1 MSRKPRKSRP
11 DRSQH
16 ATSGKES
23 TDAPASDG
31 GSQNVS
37 DSHSELRFSDLAG
50 RDVVVSFDGG
60 PDPFDDSGSEVVEAD
75 DEISFDQYFQAIRTG
90 WVLYLEN
97 STDLAILQAFA
108 RKLGHKRAIRAL
120 ERPLVEYVQNQ
131 PATAQR
137 HFHGLRE
144 ANTEIRGIALFDRL
158 ELELPDI
165 APIECL
171 TWRRR
176 EIENYVCSRATL
188 EAYAAGTAKDD
199 SAGLLFAAS
208 EVGMRRNAMRE
219 AIAEVESALKASG
232 KPSPWCED
240 IKASEDFLDPV
251 FASYFRKLN
260 LPNPMANRNFHELAE
275 HVPETE
281 IDPEICAKLDAIA
294 DVAEIATPGG

>member
-1 MSRKPRKSRP
+1 MSRKPRKTRP
-11 DRSQH
+11 GRSQS

-23 TDAPASDG
+23 TEASAGKTDG
-31 GSQNVS
+31 HDIA
-37 DSHSELRFSDLAG
+37 DSHSELVLGEVAG
-50 RDVVVSFDGG
+50 REVVISFDGG

-90 WVLYLEN
+90 WVLYLKS

-108 RKLGHKRAIRAL
+108 RRLGHKRSIRAL

-131 PATAQR
+131 PAPAQR

-144 ANTEIRGIALFDRL
+144 ANTEIRGVALFDRI
-158 ELELPDI
+158 ESERPDI

-188 EAYAAGTAKDD
+188 EAYATDAAKDA
-199 SAGLLFAAS
+199 SVGPLFAPP
-208 EVGMRRNAMRE
+208 EVSTRQNAMRE

-232 KPSPWCED
+232 MPSPWSED
-240 IKASEDFLDPV
+240 IKASDEFLDPV
-251 FASYFRKLN
+251 FASYFKRLN
-260 LPNPMANRNFHELAE
+260 LSNAMAKKNYDELAE
-275 HVPETE
+275 YVPETE
-281 IDPEICAKLDAIA
+281 IDPEIRQKLDAIA